1 VAAQPG
7 VPFSSA
13 YVYTGLGHGRWASQL
28 NVSDEH
34 LAAAGRRLKADNMQ
48 LLALRFEEDRICP
61 RARLD
66 RLREAFGDNIE
77 VQEYGGAPALQRIF
91 FPRHSTLTAEYAKAG
106 DTAPPDHSVHQA
118 FRRVVEFL
126 RARL

>member
-1 VAAQPG
+1 M
-7 VPFSSA
+7 
-13 YVYTGLGHGRWASQL
+13 R
-28 NVSDEH
+28 
-34 LAAAGRRLKADNMQ
+34 

-66 RLREAFGDNIE
+66 RLRDAFGDNIE
-77 VQEYGGAPALQRIF
+77 VQEYGGASAMQRIF
-91 FPRHSTLTAEYAKAG
+91 FPRHSTLTAEYAKACAA
-106 DTAPPDHSVHQA
+106 APPDHPVHQA